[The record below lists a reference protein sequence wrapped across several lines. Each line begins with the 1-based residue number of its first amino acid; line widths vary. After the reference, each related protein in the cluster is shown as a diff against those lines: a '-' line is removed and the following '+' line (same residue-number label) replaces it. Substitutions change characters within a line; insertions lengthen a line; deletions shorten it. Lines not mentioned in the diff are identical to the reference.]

1 MSGLKNILS
10 EMFNTSKNTYLNE
23 ITTYQLGLPQG
34 HLNSSHTFESMKT
47 VALNDLLVFRSFT
60 NADLLLSG
68 SLQQR
73 NLFSYSSVLS
83 KTEKKYLNKSNVAFS
98 LPKSSHYMFLIFPKK
113 NSSLFSPPQPSKT
126 CIQPNAFL
134 LRQKRSLNM
143 CHYRFNF
150 LQ

>member
-10 EMFNTSKNTYLNE
+10 EMFNTSKNIYLNE

-68 SLQQR
+68 SLQ
-73 NLFSYSSVLS
+73 
-83 KTEKKYLNKSNVAFS
+83 
-98 LPKSSHYMFLIFPKK
+98 
-113 NSSLFSPPQPSKT
+113 
-126 CIQPNAFL
+126 
-134 LRQKRSLNM
+134 
-143 CHYRFNF
+143 
-150 LQ
+150 